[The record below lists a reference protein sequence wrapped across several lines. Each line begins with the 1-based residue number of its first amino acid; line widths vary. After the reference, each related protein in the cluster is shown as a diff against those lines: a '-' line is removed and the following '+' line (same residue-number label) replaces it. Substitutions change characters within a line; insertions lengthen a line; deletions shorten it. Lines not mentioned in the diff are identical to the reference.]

1 MTSLVTVCLTS
12 YQSDICRFRAM
23 TLSPSRLIVNW
34 PVLPFINSRPET
46 DIRLD
51 VNSRAPAFTK
61 HWRKRKRQTL
71 AFVLKQLNVR
81 VGKNQKRC
89 WRTTTFVLTTERL
102 SLRWI
107 QTMTI
112 FYSTPKAP
120 STPATMSK
128 QQATLSKLRSSFSKQ
143 HLTLLLQTATMSK
156 IVNL

>member
-46 DIRLD
+46 DMRLD

-89 WRTTTFVLTTERL
+89 WRTTTFVLTTEL
-102 SLRWI
+102 SVYAEFKRRR
-107 QTMTI
+107 
-112 FYSTPKAP
+112 FCYSTPNAP
-120 STPATMSK
+120 STP
-128 QQATLSKLRSSFSKQ
+128 ATLSKLRSSFSKQ